1 LFVAETWKLRCCTSV
16 EKLQGIED
24 GMGPMWNLSF
34 LEVVGQQEE
43 EEGKKKGRKQK
54 EFRPW

>member
-1 LFVAETWKLRCCTSV
+1 LFVAENWK
-16 EKLQGIED
+16 
-24 GMGPMWNLSF
+24 

-43 EEGKKKGRKQK
+43 GEEKGRKQK

>member
-1 LFVAETWKLRCCTSV
+1 LQRIGSCAVAHPV
-16 EKLQGIED
+16 EKLEGIED

-43 EEGKKKGRKQK
+43 EEGKKKRKK
-54 EFRPW
+54 TKGV

>member
-1 LFVAETWKLRCCTSV
+1 LFVAENWKLRCCTSV
-16 EKLQGIED
+16 EKLLGIED
-24 GMGPMWNLSF
+24 GMGPMWNLTF

-43 EEGKKKGRKQK
+43 EEEEGRKQK